1 MASASRSA
9 QELRKPFPA
18 WYGEERTSTQ
28 QLWCA
33 YHADG
38 QGAWLGRAASFGRLS
53 GVEAGAL
60 ARRAC
65 TECKDGPALR
75 RRPFSMQ
82 PTLSQCMEFAPKLSS
97 RRMSA
102 WRARGFDGD
111 AAARAIGQNED
122 EPEESGSESGDE
134 PQDTQPITNTT
145 RGGRRARHP
154 KTTTLPHRPPG
165 PLKLVS
171 LYCK

>member
-18 WYGEERTSTQ
+18 WYGEQRTSTQ

-65 TECKDGPALR
+65 TECKDVPALPLTPQAVLYAAHAVTVHGIRAEALFAAHECVAHPRLR
-75 RRPFSMQ
+75 RRR
-82 PTLSQCMEFAPKLSS
+82 S
-97 RRMSA
+97 RPSHR
-102 WRARGFDGD
+102 
-111 AAARAIGQNED
+111 
-122 EPEESGSESGDE
+122 SE
-134 PQDTQPITNTT
+134 
-145 RGGRRARHP
+145 
-154 KTTTLPHRPPG
+154 
-165 PLKLVS
+165 
-171 LYCK
+171 